1 MKEINQSKLPLHLGE
16 LQGKGTKNDQ
26 LNKVFQSFFD
36 SPKTMKETD
45 KDCGVMRENICR
57 YVRTFRQSKSIVVIR
72 KRYCLVTKHLA
83 NEYTTNK
90 DLFPKTSPQLN
101 LFPL

>member
-1 MKEINQSKLPLHLGE
+1 MQTTNLQSLTVRQDKD
-16 LQGKGTKNDQ
+16 TKKDQ
-26 LNKVFQSFFD
+26 LHKVFQSFFD

-72 KRYCLVTKHLA
+72 KRYCKVTKHLA
-83 NEYTTNK
+83 NEYTTNPL
-90 DLFPKTSPQLN
+90 LFPKSTQLT

>member
-1 MKEINQSKLPLHLGE
+1 METTDTKKSLTVR
-16 LQGKGTKNDQ
+16 QGKDTKKDQ
-26 LNKVFQSFFD
+26 LHKVFQSFFD

-57 YVRTFRQSKSIVVIR
+57 YVRTFRQSKSIAVIR
-72 KRYCLVTKHLA
+72 KRYCKVTKHLA
-83 NEYTTNK
+83 NEYTTNPL
-90 DLFPKTSPQLN
+90 LFPKSTQLT